1 MANDELNI
9 VVVLRQCRDP
19 RPPACIKDGGHAI
32 NARDVR
38 TMLNPSDLG
47 ALEKALQLK
56 EKHGGR
62 LTVLAIGSKSVEPHL
77 RTGLS
82 MGAERAVRI
91 TDRSLSGYDD
101 AGLSRVLSRAFDI
114 LSPSLIC
121 TGNGLADRG
130 FDPLFPLAAARSGI
144 PCVQNVITAVVQDG
158 GVQTLKTTDH
168 GAGQLVRTPLPVALT
183 FTGRKE
189 ARYPGLDDLVQ
200 AADAPIDV
208 WGRAELGLKFMNAA
222 QAGVATTLAGYG
234 TPRPDPVRVITP
246 DPNLPAFERIL
257 SLLAGGVT
265 ARRGEVHHLSA
276 DETADALM
284 ALFGKVGLLP

>member
-9 VVVLRQCRDP
+9 VVLLRQCRDP
-19 RPPACIKDGGHAI
+19 HPPACIKDGGHAI

-62 LTVLAIGSKSVEPHL
+62 LTVLSIGPKSVESHL
-77 RTGLS
+77 QTGLS

-91 TDRSLSGYDD
+91 RDRALSGYDD
-101 AGLSRVLSRAFDI
+101 VGLSRVLSRAFDI

-121 TGNGLADRG
+121 TGNLLADRG
-130 FDPLFPLAAARSGI
+130 FDALFPLSAAKLDI
-144 PCVQNVITAVVQDG
+144 PCVQNVINAKVQDG

-168 GAGQLVRTPLPVALT
+168 GARQLVKTPLPVALT
-183 FTGRKE
+183 FTGREE
-189 ARYPGLDDLVQ
+189 ARYPSIDALVE
-200 AADAPIDV
+200 AADAPIEV
-208 WGRAELGLKFMNAA
+208 WGRSELGLKFMNAA
-222 QAGVATTLAGYG
+222 QAEGTTTLAGYG
-234 TPRPDPVRVITP
+234 NPRPDPVRIVTP
-246 DPNLPAFERIL
+246 DPNLPAFDRIL

-265 ARRGEVHHLSA
+265 ARQGEVHHLSA
-276 DETADALM
+276 DQTTDALM